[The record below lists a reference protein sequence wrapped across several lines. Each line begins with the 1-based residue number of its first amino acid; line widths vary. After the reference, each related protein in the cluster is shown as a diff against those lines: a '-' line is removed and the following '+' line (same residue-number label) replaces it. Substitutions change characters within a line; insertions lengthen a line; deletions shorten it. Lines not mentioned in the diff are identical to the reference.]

1 MILQAL
7 THYYE
12 ALLVNGEVARPGW
25 VEAKVPFALQLDVD
39 GRLIRLLH
47 LQVEQQRGKKLV
59 MVPRTLSVPAPAKRS
74 MNIAASFL
82 CDKCS
87 YMLGVSDGDG
97 EERALKCFA
106 ESKELHQTLLRDID
120 APAARAVVR
129 FFAQWEPSRA
139 SEHPALQED
148 WSELVKG
155 GNLVFWYGEQPVTQ
169 IGEIQQVWQ
178 RQYER
183 SGGKEVF
190 CPVIGRRAPLARLH
204 PSIKGVFGAQ
214 SSGASLVSFNAPAFC
229 SYEHEQGENAP
240 TSEYAAFAYTSAL
253 NRLIG
258 DRDHMCRVGDT
269 TIVCWAEDAQSAYQ
283 DFVMESLY
291 DDNYGERDI
300 LQALQRLSAGE
311 AIDWQQA
318 RLKPEMRFYVLGL
331 APNAARLSVRFF
343 WTNSFGTMARNVYKH
358 YVRLNIVRPAF
369 DKVET
374 LSIWRLTRETVN
386 LNARTPEPN
395 PRLAGELLLAVLNN
409 GFYPATLLNGVA
421 QRIRAERNLT
431 RGRAAILKAYY
442 LQNSKDEQLKEV
454 MTVNLNEQSKY
465 LPYVLGRMFAVLEYI
480 QAEAN
485 PGINTTIKD
494 RYFNAASSMPL
505 TVFPVLINL
514 AQKHLAKLSKDEK
527 RAGLGAYLE
536 RKLTELNG
544 RIDQT
549 LPKHMTLAEQS
560 AFQIGYY
567 HEVQRRYAKKEEQ

>member
-7 THYYE
+7 TNYYE
-12 ALLVNGEVARPGW
+12 ALLARGEVARPGW
-25 VEAKVPFALQLDVD
+25 VEAKVPFALQLDED

-47 LQVEQQRGKKLV
+47 LQAEEQRGKKLV
-59 MVPRTLSVPAPAKRS
+59 MVPRTLSVPAPAKRA

-87 YMLGVSDGDG
+87 YLLGVSDGDG

-106 ESKELHQTLLRDID
+106 SSKELHQTLLRDID

-129 FFAQWEPSRA
+129 FFEHWEPSRA

-148 WSELVKG
+148 WDELVKA

-169 IGEIQQVWQ
+169 IGAIQQVWQ

-183 SGGKEVF
+183 TEGKEVF

-214 SSGASLVSFNAPAFC
+214 PSGASLVSFNAPAFC
-229 SYEHEQGENAP
+229 SYEHKQGENAP

-258 DRDHMCRVGDT
+258 DRDHMRRVGDM

-318 RLKPEMRFYVLGL
+318 RLKPDMRFYVLGL

-343 WTNSFGTMARNVYKH
+343 WTNSFGAMARNVYKH

-369 DKVET
+369 DKIET

-454 MTVNLNEQSKY
+454 MSVNLNEQSNY
-465 LPYVLGRMFAVLEYI
+465 LPYVLGRMFAVLENI
-480 QAEAN
+480 QSEAN

-527 RAGLGAYLE
+527 KAGLGVYLE
-536 RKLTELNG
+536 RKLAELNG

-549 LPKHMTLAEQS
+549 LPAHMTLAEQS